1 MMYHSTST
9 YVHIHKYKYCI
20 LFENENK
27 CIGFENN
34 YIFIRNANE
43 NIKLKIKT
51 KNRYP
56 FLRINFQ
63 VIIPKEIWFAKF
75 PNSDDLIILKKMFL
89 NEYEIYCFQNQW
101 KYRFIFLS
109 SLKSNPSE
117 IL

>member
-1 MMYHSTST
+1 MNHSIST
-9 YVHIHKYKYCI
+9 YAHKHKYKYYI

-27 CIGFENN
+27 CVGFESND
-34 YIFIRNANE
+34 IFIRNENE

-63 VIIPKEIWFAKF
+63 IVIPKEIWFAKF
-75 PNSDDLIILKKMFL
+75 PNSDDLIILKKMYS
-89 NEYEIYCFQNQW
+89 NEYAIYCYQNQW
-101 KYRFIFLS
+101 RYRFIFLS
-109 SLKSNPSE
+109 SLKSNPNE